1 MMKGT
6 TAMSNTAK
14 PYWHPWHTG
23 GPVWMMTD
31 AERDARLVTI
41 NTHKPEAER
50 PTRLALFQPVKVS
63 AARDKAL
70 AAYDKA
76 LAAFDKARAAFDKA
90 RAALDKA
97 SAAYDKARAAHDKA
111 LRSPEVI
118 ALHAAQCRGADGSP
132 CKWTPE
138 QPNIFADGRL

>member
-1 MMKGT
+1 M
-6 TAMSNTAK
+6 NTAK

-97 SAAYDKARAAHDKA
+97 RAALDKARAALDKA
-111 LRSPEVI
+111 RAAII
-118 ALHAAQCRGADGSP
+118 ALHTAECRDAEGSP

-138 QPNIFADGRL
+138 QPNIFADQRP